1 MSNMFAK
8 FAFVARDS
16 TDTED
21 APAPAPPS
29 EETWTQRHAAP
40 AFEATCAPKRAKTD
54 AALMGAGPRAGVGAV
69 GECTPVDVL
78 VERWQSTLPGVVSVD
93 ARRFMTVIGC
103 ILSSQTLT
111 GTACKAVAALR
122 DAARADGAGDLSPE
136 WLAGKDSADVAKI
149 ISMCNFLNNKSKF
162 IVATARSVRHA
173 RGRVAETLDGY
184 KLYSGVGPELAGLLK
199 VVNTREIAEAWCDR
213 ERAKADEAWCDRE
226 RAKADEA
233 EAPDDVVPWGLE
245 ARDGA
250 APPRPDDG
258 AAPPDNAAAAD
269 APPPPPEDD
278 APKKRTICL

>member
-1 MSNMFAK
+1 M
-8 FAFVARDS
+8 
-16 TDTED
+16 
-21 APAPAPPS
+21 
-29 EETWTQRHAAP
+29 
-40 AFEATCAPKRAKTD
+40 
-54 AALMGAGPRAGVGAV
+54 
-69 GECTPVDVL
+69 
-78 VERWQSTLPGVVSVD
+78 
-93 ARRFMTVIGC
+93 
-103 ILSSQTLT
+103 
-111 GTACKAVAALR
+111 AALR

-136 WLAGKDSADVAKI
+136 WLAGKDSADVAKV

-213 ERAKADEAWCDRE
+213 ERAKADEA
-226 RAKADEA
+226 

>member
-213 ERAKADEAWCDRE
+213 ERSKADEA
-226 RAKADEA
+226 A
-233 EAPDDVVPWGLE
+233 APDDVVPWGLE